1 MGWGQVCR
9 IRHVTSGRY
18 LAVTPDNQVVT
29 LHRNKADEESTAFCL
44 RQSKVRPNAMHLFT
58 YRIFILKSADTP
70 YNQEIGIVSFSAI

>member
-44 RQSKVRPNAMHLFT
+44 RQSKVRRNSMHLFNYHIRPNKRSHPQIT
-58 YRIFILKSADTP
+58 SPPPLL
-70 YNQEIGIVSFSAI
+70 QG